1 MPSEITGSR
10 PRKSWLV
17 SPAIATLLFFAAQ
30 LLLAIYSDKP
40 QGRMAAA
47 STEAPQTVPVHVRVV
62 SQIRSAEDGG
72 RALASVPQSEE
83 ALIELFKKRG
93 WIVFSASEVETVDTQ
108 EASFD
113 TEEVGV
119 IKARQ
124 QAATGRLVSGTKLRP
139 AQLAR

>member
-1 MPSEITGSR
+1 MPSEITGGR
-10 PRKSWLV
+10 PRTAWLV

-40 QGRMAAA
+40 QSRMAAA
-47 STEAPQTVPVHVRVV
+47 STEAPQTVPVQVRVV
-62 SQIRSAEDGG
+62 AQIRSAEDGA
-72 RALASVPQSEE
+72 RALASVPESEG

-113 TEEVGV
+113 TAEVGV
-119 IKARQ
+119 IKA
-124 QAATGRLVSGTKLRP
+124 ATKLRP